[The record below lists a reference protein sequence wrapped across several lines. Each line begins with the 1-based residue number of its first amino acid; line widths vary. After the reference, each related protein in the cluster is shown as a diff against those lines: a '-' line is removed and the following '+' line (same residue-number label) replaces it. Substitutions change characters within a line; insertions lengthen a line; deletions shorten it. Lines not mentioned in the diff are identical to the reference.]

1 MEKAFKMFFLIII
14 AGVALFV
21 WRLGA
26 VQKLAASVLPANSS
40 STASVSRFFP
50 PLFPSNP

>member
-1 MEKAFKMFFLIII
+1 MTIFFWILI

-26 VQKLAASVLPANSS
+26 IQKWAVSVLPANGS
-40 STASVSRFFP
+40 STASVSQ
-50 PLFPSNP
+50 LFPFFQNEQR